1 VLPPSD
7 RRWFVSERWLAAALA
22 LAACAACKRKSP
34 PILFHS
40 DAPGPSRPDAAALV
54 DAASDASAPAVVEGA
69 PVDGDGSA
77 LTVDGATLRAAE
89 GERFVRFAAVD
100 LDGDGAAADLAVART
115 GVDGRARP
123 PALYRRVG
131 AAFEPVPL
139 PHAEPT
145 DPRCADA
152 TVRITS
158 PRSAAFGWRCPPRP
172 YDGQAL
178 AEEQCLVAL
187 SATPGV
193 RERASVLAGAL
204 PDTELALR
212 LEGRDLDG
220 DGRDEVLVGL
230 AAGRPGVSPRA
241 SARAV
246 LFERAGA
253 FARDTSEPAQSLD
266 ANLTAARQALSRGR
280 AGVAEARETL
290 DHLLRLRRA
299 FCRANGMARVRFQG
313 AQGFDCPAPSGAADL
328 YTRVLINLGE
338 LPAAEAQ
345 LSADNATDFGPVTSE
360 RVLGDLERASI
371 TERGILA
378 RPGPFVGAAL
388 DDLCPARLRALSFE
402 GRTIAL
408 RGPAGGT
415 VDVATLTVTQG
426 AAGALTDLLPR
437 SPDGAEA
444 VVGFAETCAGVAI
457 VRCRTNDPACAS
469 APLRAEATGLPPG
482 AQRTVLPALPSL
494 TLSSRC
500 GATPDVVR
508 GMSARQAHVLSWGPE
523 ALVVAVH
530 RSLYRVTPAGE
541 VTPVLLGEPIGAQN
555 PPGGALSPNGSMAVL
570 AGLGGLWVRER
581 NAWRRWSPEAL
592 TGRFAQLTD
601 VTVSADGRSV
611 AGLVGT
617 QLWLLDRPQ
626 RARR

>member
-1 VLPPSD
+1 VRPPSD

-22 LAACAACKRKSP
+22 LTACESCKRKSP

-40 DAPGPSRPDAAALV
+40 DASGPPRRDVATAA
-54 DAASDASAPAVVEGA
+54 DAPADVAAPIAIEGT
-69 PVDGDGSA
+69 PVDGDGSS
-77 LTVDGATLRAAE
+77 LTLDGVTLRAPD
-89 GERFVRFAAVD
+89 GERFVRHAAVD
-100 LDGDGAAADLAVART
+100 LDGDGTASDLAVART
-115 GVDGRARP
+115 GADGRARP
-123 PALYRRVG
+123 PALYRRAG

-139 PHAEPT
+139 PDADPS
-145 DPRCADA
+145 DPRCAEA
-152 TVRITS
+152 TVRVTS
-158 PRSAAFGWRCPPRP
+158 PRSAVFAWRCPPAS
-172 YDGQAL
+172 YDGQTL
-178 AEEQCLVAL
+178 AEEQALVAL

-193 RERASVLAGAL
+193 RERASLLAGAL

-230 AAGRPGVSPRA
+230 AAGRPGVVPRA

-246 LFERAGA
+246 LFDRAGA
-253 FARDTSEPAQSLD
+253 FARDTSEPTASLD
-266 ANLTAARQALSRGR
+266 ANFAAARQALTRGR
-280 AGVAEARETL
+280 AGAAEAQETL

-299 FCRANGMARVRFQG
+299 FCRASGMARVRFQRG
-313 AQGFDCPAPSGAADL
+313 QGFDCATPSGAADL
-328 YTRVLINLGE
+328 YARVLINLGE

-345 LSADNATDFGPVTSE
+345 LAADTATDFGPITNE
-360 RVLGDLERASI
+360 RVLADLERASI
-371 TERGILA
+371 TERGIVA

-388 DDLCPARLRALSFE
+388 DDLCPTRLRALSFE

-408 RGPAGGT
+408 RGPAGGA
-415 VDVATLTVTQG
+415 VDATTLTVTPG
-426 AAGALTDLLPR
+426 AAGAVTDLLPR

-444 VVGFAETCAGVAI
+444 AVGFAETCAGVAI
-457 VRCRTNDPACAS
+457 VRCRTSDAACAG

-482 AQRTVLPALPSL
+482 ALQTLLPALPSL
-494 TLSSRC
+494 ALSSRC
-500 GATPDVVR
+500 GAAPGVVR
-508 GMSARQAHVLSWGPE
+508 GMSARQARVLSWAPE
-523 ALVVAVH
+523 AMVVAVH
-530 RSLYRVTPAGE
+530 RALYRVTAAGV
-541 VTPVLLGEPIGAQN
+541 VTPVLLGEPMGAQN
-555 PPGGALSPNGSMAVL
+555 PPGGALSPNGSMAVQP
-570 AGLGGLWVRER
+570 GLSGLWVRER
-581 NAWRRWSPEAL
+581 SAWRRWSPEAL